1 MKIVTIKVKDEY
13 YEIAEQM
20 VEMGLA
26 KSKNEAF
33 NLIILYGINKAVEE
47 IERKKKVK
55 ELTEKWLKEG
65 LPFELPT
72 SNDVISDR
80 EQF

>member
-1 MKIVTIKVKDEY
+1 MVKL
-13 YEIAEQM
+13 
-20 VEMGLA
+20 GLA
-26 KSKNEAF
+26 KSRNEAF
-33 NLIILYGINKAVEE
+33 NLMISYGVSKVIEE

-80 EQF
+80 E

>member
-33 NLIILYGINKAVEE
+33 NLIMLYGINRAVEE

-65 LPFELPT
+65 LPFDLPS
-72 SNDVISDR
+72 SNDVIRDR
-80 EQF
+80 E

>member
-1 MKIVTIKVKDEY
+1 M
-13 YEIAEQM
+13 
-20 VEMGLA
+20 
-26 KSKNEAF
+26 
-33 NLIILYGINKAVEE
+33 LYGISKAVEE

-80 EQF
+80 E

>member
-1 MKIVTIKVKDEY
+1 
-13 YEIAEQM
+13 
-20 VEMGLA
+20 MGLA
-26 KSKNEAF
+26 KNEAF
-33 NLIILYGINKAVEE
+33 NLIILYGINRAVEE

-55 ELTEKWLKEG
+55 ELTEKWLKGG

>member
-13 YEIAEQM
+13 YAIAEQM

-26 KSKNEAF
+26 KNEAF
-33 NLIILYGINKAVEE
+33 NLIMLYGINRAVEE

-55 ELTEKWLKEG
+55 ELTEKWLKGG

>member
-1 MKIVTIKVKDEY
+1 MRIVTIKVKDEY
-13 YEIAEQM
+13 YSIAEQM
-20 VEMGLA
+20 VELGIV

-33 NLIILYGINKAVEE
+33 NLIISYGLSKAMEE

-65 LPFELPT
+65 LLFDLPT
-72 SNDVISDR
+72 SNDVIRDR
-80 EQF
+80 E

>member
-13 YEIAEQM
+13 YDIAEQM
-20 VEMGLA
+20 VEVGLA

-33 NLIILYGINKAVEE
+33 NFLISYGIAKAKEE
-47 IERKKKVK
+47 IERKKRVK

-80 EQF
+80 E